1 LGDNLDQAAWVLGFI
16 GVVATVLKAMSGWLC
31 EFIKPTTITAIGLVM
46 QGLGVLIFAFA
57 DTTFLQYLSAF
68 VFGTGWGLAYV
79 AATVVLLEHY
89 GREMGSQLLSLV
101 WFFVSLAGFGPFLAG
116 WLSETYGTF
125 APIYVLY
132 AVIMVLLAIPLYLLR
147 HPASGRAAPGGSNAD
162 GRMAVGA
169 NV

>member
-1 LGDNLDQAAWVLGFI
+1 
-16 GVVATVLKAMSGWLC
+16 MSGWLC